1 MPEAVELT
9 GDGKTAAL
17 LRVATY
23 LSRPQKFMAVA
34 EARSEMRRTLE
45 MAEQGSVVLTTHGEP
60 EAAVVP
66 FETLEDMRRA
76 LLHLLVAEM
85 EQSYA
90 RLQSATGRDET
101 APETSEEDL
110 ESLMGEALREARRN
124 AGRTRKRPAR

>member
-1 MPEAVELT
+1 MPEAVESA

-34 EARSEMRRTLE
+34 EARSEMRRTLK

-90 RLQSATGRDET
+90 RLQSATRRDET

-110 ESLMGEALREARRN
+110 ESLTGEALREARRSP
-124 AGRTRKRPAR
+124 GKTRKRPTR

>member
-1 MPEAVELT
+1 MPEAVDLA

-66 FETLEDMRRA
+66 FATLEDMRRA

-90 RLQSATGRDET
+90 RLQSVTGRDET
-101 APETSEEDL
+101 APETSEEEL
-110 ESLMGEALREARRN
+110 ESLTGEALREARRS

>member
-1 MPEAVELT
+1 MPEAVESA

-34 EARSEMRRTLE
+34 EARSEMRRTLK

-90 RLQSATGRDET
+90 RLQSATRRDET
-101 APETSEEDL
+101 APETSEEEL
-110 ESLMGEALREARRN
+110 ESLTGEALREARRSP
-124 AGRTRKRPAR
+124 GKTRKRPAR